1 MLHTAS
7 PRSLTLPNTAAF
19 DRQSSDDVSN
29 VPVLPDESLV
39 PASSVNRRQEFAQ
52 KSMELTELPQE
63 PQTLH
68 AASGERVRISSNSV
82 MPYPTSPTCMTMD
95 VASKAETNVNLDAN
109 LDVQSLHSNEEPPRS
124 MLDNIVLL
132 TVVLG
137 ILCFAAF
144 QIAQCAAAYAD
155 PISTSNLENVP
166 RVFPGVMI
174 CPYSK
179 NWPYTSFGCNSPDG
193 LTPLWAPDAT
203 LAIDWWGNQPKCSYS
218 TTDDLAFLASI
229 DEVSESK
236 RSRCP
241 NFMGKKSANIG
252 GAKGGSSMVFFGTIN
267 ATAAATNDRCSLTSF
282 ARTAVVKNSAKSLN
296 CTAAGCYTGLDSFTP
311 PKVQCLVYD
320 PSVFDEEAKKFG
332 LDPKCN
338 PMREVSANSLDT
350 FLFRVSLGGKSE
362 DGPDF
367 GKGYQYS
374 GLRCSN
380 HASKLKIT
388 LHDLQ
393 SQIDDPV
400 NNIRNVSLFGNA
412 VAFVYDSTKGIP
424 NDVNFD
430 DIVAFT
436 SEGAASTEKDGHILG
451 FTVLRYL
458 GSGQIAPYSPRQ
470 TTEPP
475 VRVQSS
481 LRMDTRFTNAVLG
494 DTTTTSTLSAT
505 ILPATSNPY
514 RIPGIPILMSF
525 STSYTLVTKS
535 VVSLSILTTI
545 SIIVSTA
552 GTLWGSQQKIKD
564 GALLVSA
571 KVIQFYRDK
580 GAQQKIKDG
589 ILLVPAK
596 LKHGILLVAAKLKI
610 GILLV
615 AAKLKHLFANP
626 ATSE

>member
-1 MLHTAS
+1 
-7 PRSLTLPNTAAF
+7 LTLPNTAAF
-19 DRQSSDDVSN
+19 DQQSSDGVSN
-29 VPVLPDESLV
+29 VPVLPGELLV
-39 PASSVNRRQEFAQ
+39 PTVSVNRRQEFVQ
-52 KSMELTELPQE
+52 KSMESTESPQE
-63 PQTLH
+63 PPPLH

-82 MPYPTSPTCMTMD
+82 MPHPTSPTCMTKD

-132 TVVLG
+132 TVALG

-144 QIAQCAAAYAD
+144 QIVQCAAAYGD

-166 RVFPGVMI
+166 RVAPGVMI

-179 NWPYTSFGCNSPDG
+179 NWAHTSFGCNSPDG

-203 LAIDWWGNQPKCSYS
+203 LSIDWWGNGPKCFVQSNSYS
-218 TTDDLAFLASI
+218 TTDDMAFLASL
-229 DEVSESK
+229 DEVSVSK
-236 RSRCP
+236 RSSCP
-241 NFMGKKSANIG
+241 NFVGKASIG
-252 GAKGGSSMVFFGTIN
+252 GTTGGSPIVFFGMIN
-267 ATAAATNDRCSLTSF
+267 TTSAAANDRCSLVSF

-296 CTAAGCYTGLDSFTP
+296 CTAAGCYTGPDSFTP

-332 LDPKCN
+332 INPKCN
-338 PMREVSANSLDT
+338 PMREVSANSLDS
-350 FLFRVSLGGKSE
+350 FMFRVPLGGRSE
-362 DGPDF
+362 DPPDF
-367 GKGYQYS
+367 GKGYEFS

-393 SQIDDPV
+393 RQIDGGWEAL
-400 NNIRNVSLFGNA
+400 NNLRNVSLVGNA
-412 VAFVYDSTKGIP
+412 VAVFYDSTKGIP
-424 NDVNFD
+424 KDLNFD

-436 SEGAASTEKDGHILG
+436 SEGAASSEKGGHVLG
-451 FTVLRYL
+451 FTVLRYM
-458 GSGQIAPYSPRQ
+458 GVGEIAPHLPRQ
-470 TTEPP
+470 TTQPP

-494 DTTTTSTLSAT
+494 ETATTSTLSST

-525 STSYTLVTKS
+525 STSYTVVTKS

-571 KVIQFYRDK
+571 KVVQFYRDK
-580 GAQQKIKDG
+580 GAQQKLKEG

-596 LKHGILLVAAKLKI
+596 LKNGFLLVAAKLKN
-610 GILLV
+610 GFLLV
-615 AAKLKHLFANP
+615 AAKLKQLFAKP